1 MSNLGKNT
9 KVTRA
14 LVATAVG
21 ITAVNGSILDMAN
34 FEGVMFIASLG
45 TITDGT
51 TGVKAQDGND
61 SGLSDAADL
70 AGSSVTMAITDD
82 GKSVILDIYKPLK
95 RYIRPVVLRSGATG
109 AVIDDV
115 VAIQYGPRVK
125 ATTHD
130 TATVAAYE
138 VWASPADGTA

>member
-1 MSNLGKNT
+1 MNLGKGT
-9 KVTRA
+9 KVTRSLA
-14 LVATAVG
+14 AQAVG
-21 ITAVNGSILDMAN
+21 TAAVNGSILDMQG
-34 FEGVMFIASLG
+34 FEGVMFIASIG
-45 TITDGT
+45 TITDGA
-51 TGVKAQDGND
+51 TGIKAQDGAD

-95 RYIRPVVLRSGATG
+95 RYIRPVVLRAGSTG

-115 VAIQYGPRVK
+115 IAIQYSPRVK
-125 ATTHD
+125 PTTHD
-130 TATVAAYE
+130 AATVAAYE